1 MRKPIFII
9 VALTFTL
16 AMSACDAS
24 SKDRY
29 DHIDFA
35 ADTYTIE
42 EDISL
47 THHRIGSHLEDEA
60 GMEESIRLFETHE
73 AFSAFK
79 NELFE
84 DAEEGFEDGAFATHL
99 KGITS
104 DYFDEKTLI
113 LLYLVEGSGS
123 NAHRVRD
130 ISLEDDTV
138 IVDVLRRTPEIG
150 TADMAYWTI
159 LIEGDKES
167 LAGEKVE
174 MDIESYT
181 P

>member
-1 MRKPIFII
+1 MRRPLFII
-9 VALTFTL
+9 LTLTFTL
-16 AMSACDAS
+16 AVSACDALS
-24 SKDRY
+24 GDRY
-29 DHIDFA
+29 DHIDFD
-35 ADTYTIE
+35 ADAYTIE

-47 THHRIGSHLEDEA
+47 THYRIGSYLEDEA
-60 GMEESIRLFETHE
+60 GMEESIRLFDTHE

-84 DAEEGFEDGAFATHL
+84 NAEEGFEDGAFATHL
-99 KGITS
+99 EGITP
-104 DYFDEKTLI
+104 DYFDEKSLV

-130 ISLEDDTV
+130 INLEDDTV

-167 LAGEKVE
+167 LSGEKVE